1 MDKQTILLGEKED
14 KPLVK
19 IMVIIFGIMCIITAG
34 WWTVFLIRYP
44 DNENIFWAGSIF
56 LLLFGLYQLLSGLG
70 YTKRY
75 ISRTNGELLI
85 RQNSLM
91 PVKNLQASQLRQLEI
106 RSMDMVLHGHNSS
119 RLRIKLGIRYPD
131 LGQQVKEFVI
141 RWAEDN
147 NIEIF
152 YKNEAL

>member
-1 MDKQTILLGEKED
+1 MEEQTILLGERED
-14 KPLVK
+14 KPFVK
-19 IMVIIFGIMCIITAG
+19 IMVVIFGIMCIITAG
-34 WWTVFLIRYP
+34 WWTVFLVRYP

-75 ISRTNGELLI
+75 ISRTNGGLVV

-91 PVKNLQASQLRQLEI
+91 PAKKLQASQLRQLEI
-106 RSMDMVLHGHNSS
+106 RSMDMVLHGTDSS

-131 LGQQVKEFVI
+131 LGQQVKEFVT

-147 NIEIF
+147 YIEIF
-152 YKNEAL
+152 YKHEAL

>member
-1 MDKQTILLGEKED
+1 MDKHTILLGEKED
-14 KPLVK
+14 KPLIK
-19 IMVIIFGIMCIITAG
+19 IMVLIFGIMCIITAG
-34 WWTVFLIRYP
+34 WWTVFLVRYP

-75 ISRTNGELLI
+75 ISRTNSELLI

-91 PVKNLQASQLRQLEI
+91 PARKMQASHLKQLEI
-106 RSMDMVLHGHNSS
+106 RSMDMVLHGQDSS

-152 YKNEAL
+152 YKHEAL

>member
-1 MDKQTILLGEKED
+1 MDEQTILLGEKED

-70 YTKRY
+70 HTKRF
-75 ISRTNGELLI
+75 IRRTNGELVI

-91 PVKNLQASQLRQLEI
+91 PAKKLEASQLKQLEL
-106 RSMDMVLHGHNSS
+106 RSMDMVLHSHASS

-131 LGQQVKEFVI
+131 LGQQVKEFVTA
-141 RWAEDN
+141 WAEDN

>member
-1 MDKQTILLGEKED
+1 MDEQTILLGERED

-19 IMVIIFGIMCIITAG
+19 IMVIIFGIMCIITAA
-34 WWTVFLIRYP
+34 WWTVFLVRYP

-56 LLLFGLYQLLSGLG
+56 LLLFGLFQLLSGLG

-75 ISRTNGELLI
+75 ISRTNGGLVI

-91 PVKNLQASQLRQLEI
+91 PAKRLEASGLRQLEI
-106 RSMDMVLHGHNSS
+106 RSMDMVLHGHGSS

-131 LGQQVKEFVI
+131 LGQQVKEFVTA
-141 RWAEDN
+141 WADDN
-147 NIEIF
+147 DIEIF

>member
-1 MDKQTILLGEKED
+1 MEEQTILLGEKED

-34 WWTVFLIRYP
+34 WWTVFLVRYP
-44 DNENIFWAGSIF
+44 DNESIFWAGSIF

-75 ISRTNGELLI
+75 ISRINGGLVI
-85 RQNSLM
+85 RQNSLL
-91 PVKNLQASQLRQLEI
+91 PAKKLEASQLGQLEV
-106 RSMDMVLHGHNSS
+106 RSMDMVLHTHDSS

-131 LGQQVKEFVI
+131 LGQQVKEFI
-141 RWAEDN
+141 ITWAEDN

-152 YKNEAL
+152 YKHEAL